1 VNDPSVPHLEWEA
14 EAYHRLSDPQFSW
27 GLRVLEDL
35 ELSGDEIVV
44 DAGCGTGRLTAEL
57 LKRLPR
63 GRVIAVDRS
72 QNMLRA
78 AGEYLRPLFGERVR
92 FVRAGLQTLR
102 LEESV
107 DGIFS
112 TATFH

>member
-1 VNDPSVPHLEWEA
+1 MNDESISHPEWEA

-27 GLRVLEDL
+27 GLRVLEEL
-35 ELSGDEIVV
+35 KLSGAETVL

-72 QNMLRA
+72 RNVLRA
-78 AGEYLRPLFGERVR
+78 AGEYLGPLFGERVR
-92 FVRAGLQTLR
+92 FVRADLQTLR
-102 LEESV
+102 VEEAV
-107 DGIFS
+107 DGVFS

>member
-1 VNDPSVPHLEWEA
+1 MTGDAARAKEWDA
-14 EAYHRLSDPQFSW
+14 TTYHRVSNPQFGW
-27 GLRVLEDL
+27 GQRVLDRVPL
-35 ELSGDEIVV
+35 RGDETVV
-44 DAGCGTGRLTAEL
+44 DAGCGSGRLTAEL

-92 FVRAGLQTLR
+92 FVRAGLQSLR